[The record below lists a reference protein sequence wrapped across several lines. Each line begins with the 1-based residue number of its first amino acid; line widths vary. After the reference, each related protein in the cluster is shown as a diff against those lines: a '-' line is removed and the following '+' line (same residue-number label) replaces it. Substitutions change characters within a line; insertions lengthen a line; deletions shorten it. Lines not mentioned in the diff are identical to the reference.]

1 MAEKLDLAVAQTFPS
16 ITDWRMKRIDKDIEE
31 QYILLVAKANTG
43 KCVEALIRGAAAVT
57 IMRAL
62 NKSNNT
68 VKSEER
74 RALEY
79 MRDNGYLGDGA
90 ISGTVD

>member
-1 MAEKLDLAVAQTFPS
+1 MAELLTLTAPQTFPS

-31 QYILLVAKANTG
+31 QYILLVARANTG
-43 KCVEALIRGAAAVT
+43 VLAEAMIRGTLAVT
-57 IMRAL
+57 LIRAL
-62 NKSNNT
+62 NKANNT

-79 MRDNGYLGDGA
+79 LRDNGFLAAGA
-90 ISGTVD
+90 VAGSPD